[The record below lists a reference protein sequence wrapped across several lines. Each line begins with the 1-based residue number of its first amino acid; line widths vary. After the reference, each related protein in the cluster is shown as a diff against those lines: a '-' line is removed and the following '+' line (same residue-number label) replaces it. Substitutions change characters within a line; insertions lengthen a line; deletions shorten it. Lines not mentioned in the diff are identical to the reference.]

1 MQKLWVLLSILIW
14 ESVFQ
19 SQPAY
24 SQALFD
30 LPEDARIE
38 KREDDSNFGGRLM
51 KREDE
56 SYFDGRLMKRGEDSR
71 YNGRLMKRTDD
82 ESNFDARLMK
92 RMDETSYN
100 KRIMKKEDDSFF
112 DARLTNRRN
121 EDGLGKNGKSYSDS
135 RRRKSKRFMS
145 DYSKRLMRN
154 NVDYDIS
161 FLALH

>member
-1 MQKLWVLLSILIW
+1 MQKLWALLSILIL

-19 SQPAY
+19 SQLAY

-38 KREDDSNFGGRLM
+38 KRGDD
-51 KREDE
+51 

-112 DARLTNRRN
+112 DARLTKRRN

>member
-1 MQKLWVLLSILIW
+1 MQKLWALLSILIL

-19 SQPAY
+19 SQLAY

-38 KREDDSNFGGRLM
+38 KRGDD
-51 KREDE
+51 

-92 RMDETSYN
+92 
-100 KRIMKKEDDSFF
+100 KEDDSFF
-112 DARLTNRRN
+112 DARLTKRRN

>member
-1 MQKLWVLLSILIW
+1 MQKLWALLSILIL

-19 SQPAY
+19 SQLTY

-30 LPEDARIE
+30 YPEDARIE
-38 KREDDSNFGGRLM
+38 KREDDSNFDGRLM

-92 RMDETSYN
+92 RMDETSY
-100 KRIMKKEDDSFF
+100 
-112 DARLTNRRN
+112 
-121 EDGLGKNGKSYSDS
+121 SDS

-154 NVDYDIS
+154 NVDYDIR
-161 FLALH
+161 F

>member
-1 MQKLWVLLSILIW
+1 MQKLWALLSILIL

-19 SQPAY
+19 SQLAY

-38 KREDDSNFGGRLM
+38 KREDDSNFDGRLM
-51 KREDE
+51 KRKDE

-92 RMDETSYN
+92 
-100 KRIMKKEDDSFF
+100 KEDDSFF
-112 DARLTNRRN
+112 DARLTKRRN